1 MQAQAY
7 NRTKNF
13 QENNADRTDHGAL
26 NAEFDAVAE
35 SINGLR
41 ANAAA
46 IQKDDGSLANQIIE
60 LVNLTAECIAS
71 LQVPGPAGAQGVQGA
86 PGVQGIQG
94 IKGDTGASFD
104 ADVRDLYANRNLYNL
119 QDKGFSFLSM
129 DTGMLYFKISAA
141 SGDWSAGVQYGK
153 GDTGAT
159 GATGAQG
166 AQGIQGLQGIQ
177 GEQGIQ
183 GVPGADGADGAVTAV
198 DTTTKTASLVGRSS
212 ISARLVVNAGT
223 LTIVLTT
230 A

>member
-1 MQAQAY
+1 MQAPAY

-26 NAEFDAVAE
+26 NGEFDAVAE

-46 IQKDDGSLANQIIE
+46 IQKDDGTLQNSVIALI
-60 LVNLTAECIAS
+60 NLTAECIAS
-71 LQVPGPAGAQGVQGA
+71 LQVPGPIGPQGAQGIQ
-86 PGVQGIQG
+86 GVQGIQG

-104 ADVRDLYANRNLYNL
+104 ADVRDLFANRSLYNL

-129 DTGMLYFKISAA
+129 DTGMLYFKLSAA
-141 SGDWSAGVQYGK
+141 SGDWSTGVQYGK
-153 GDTGAT
+153 GETGAT

-177 GEQGIQ
+177 GEQGVQ
-183 GVPGADGADGAVTAV
+183 GNPGADGLDGVITAI
-198 DTTTKTASLVGRSS
+198 DTATKTASLVGRSS
-212 ISARLVVNAGT
+212 ISARLVNNAGT

>member
-71 LQVPGPAGAQGVQGA
+71 LQVPGPAGAQGVQGV

-104 ADVRDLYANRNLYNL
+104 ADVRDLFANRNLYNL

-129 DTGMLYFKISAA
+129 DTGMLYFKLSAA

-153 GDTGAT
+153 GENGDA

-166 AQGIQGLQGIQ
+166 AQVIQGLQGIQ